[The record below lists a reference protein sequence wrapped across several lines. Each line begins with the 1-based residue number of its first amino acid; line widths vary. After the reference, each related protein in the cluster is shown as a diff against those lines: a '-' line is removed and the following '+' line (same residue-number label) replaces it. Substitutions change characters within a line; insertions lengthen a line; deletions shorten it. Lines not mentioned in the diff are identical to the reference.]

1 MFGASIHV
9 DSDSIDFVQCTNL
22 FLTLSAQD
30 DYIPSC
36 PFEITFPPGSRR
48 QLYNVAIV
56 NDAIPENSE
65 FFNAYVSSASPKE
78 VIIGDPRQPL
88 IEILDS
94 GDSE

>member
-1 MFGASIHV
+1 MWTVIA
-9 DSDSIDFVQCTNL
+9 
-22 FLTLSAQD
+22 LTLSNAQTSSYRPLSAQD

-48 QLYNVAIV
+48 QLYNVTIV
-56 NDAIPENSE
+56 DDAIPENSE

-78 VIIGDPRQPL
+78 VIIGDPKQPL